1 MLCVC
6 EQVVCES
13 VCELR
18 GEWTADCV
26 KEVRIR
32 ELPMSPSATPA
43 TQKTAASRAG
53 RDQARRHSQPS
64 AISAACHTK

>member
-1 MLCVC
+1 MC

-13 VCELR
+13 ACGLR

-32 ELPMSPSATPA
+32 ELPMSPSATPP

-53 RDQARRHSQPS
+53 RDQAHR
-64 AISAACHTK
+64 K